1 MKLRYIIIP
10 IAIIIYLYFTYLASK
25 EFFNNTNIMDIRSST
40 IFVLWFCFNLS
51 LIITALITLI
61 VNNW

>member
-51 LIITALITLI
+51 LIITGVIKLI